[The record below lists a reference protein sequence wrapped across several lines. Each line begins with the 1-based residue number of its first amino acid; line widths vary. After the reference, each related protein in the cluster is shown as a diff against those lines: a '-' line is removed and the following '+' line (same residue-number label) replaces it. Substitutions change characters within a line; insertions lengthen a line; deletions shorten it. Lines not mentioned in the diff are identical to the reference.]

1 LDRELSLEDAMNT
14 KALMG
19 LGLASMFAVAGCGAQ
34 DSTLSYEQFKATVYQ
49 EPDTGVY
56 VLNGDEIAENEDQLR
71 AAYTRYV
78 SDDALLNR
86 TDGVAAKQDNLIVNR
101 VNGVDD
107 KYSSTRAAN
116 LNYCVS
122 SSSFGTRYSTV
133 VNAMNSAT
141 AAWEGTARVNF
152 VHSSTYDSSCSST
165 NTSVWF
171 NVRLVNTGG
180 QYLARAFFPSNSRSA
195 REVLIDTTA
204 FGSISPYTLAGILRH
219 ELGHTIGFRH
229 EHTRPEAGTCYE
241 DSNWRALT
249 SYDAYSVMHYPQCNG
264 RNTGDLNL
272 TSLDK
277 TGARALY
284 P

>member
-1 LDRELSLEDAMNT
+1 MNT

-19 LGLASMFAVAGCGAQ
+19 LGLASMFAVAGCGTQ

-56 VLNGDEIAENEDQLR
+56 ILNGDEIAENEDQLR

-107 KYSSTRAAN
+107 RYSSTRAAN

-122 SSSFGTRYSTV
+122 SASFGSRYSTV

-152 VHSSTYDSSCSST
+152 IHSSGYDTSCSSS
-165 NTSVWF
+165 NTAVWF

-180 QYLARAFFPSNSRSA
+180 QYLARAFFPSTSRSG
-195 REVLIDTTA
+195 REVLIDTSA

-219 ELGHTIGFRH
+219 ELGHTLGFRH
-229 EHTRPEAGTCYE
+229 EHTRPEAGACYE

-264 RNTGDLNL
+264 RNTGDLYL